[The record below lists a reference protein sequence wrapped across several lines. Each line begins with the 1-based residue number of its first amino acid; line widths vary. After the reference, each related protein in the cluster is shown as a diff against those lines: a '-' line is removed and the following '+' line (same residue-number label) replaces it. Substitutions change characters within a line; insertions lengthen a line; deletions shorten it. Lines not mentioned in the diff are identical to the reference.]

1 MDHDSVDKIKL
12 SKYGCG
18 LNLIRFSFFLSI
30 FGIVVSTLGTIGGIA
45 SIAIATQVDPSREY
59 GGFDISDPLYVT
71 GITFLILMIP
81 YLAMWILLN
90 IKARKRNIASIE
102 KIVKIYS
109 YVSGSMEIMAMLFA
123 IGVILFELLH
133 WGPFEG
139 IPHILIAVQIGT
151 VIFGLSIFATIPIL
165 VACLKIHGIRLEK
178 NKLLSVYL
186 GFRYVILLPTT
197 LSAIMITLFI
207 PAFWTDL
214 MLGVLFFI
222 LDIGL
227 TVILHSIREDRGNFD
242 GIENPFLNEWI
253 E

>member
-1 MDHDSVDKIKL
+1 M
-12 SKYGCG
+12 
-18 LNLIRFSFFLSI
+18 
-30 FGIVVSTLGTIGGIA
+30 
-45 SIAIATQVDPSREY
+45 
-59 GGFDISDPLYVT
+59 SDPLYVT
-71 GITFLILMIP
+71 GIAILILMVP

-90 IKARKRNIASIE
+90 IKAKKRNIASIE

-109 YVSGSMEIMAMLFA
+109 YVSGSLEIMAMLVF

-133 WGPFEG
+133 EGPVYG

-227 TVILHSIREDRGNFD
+227 TVILHSIRRDRGNFD